1 MFSPLTVSAASRL
14 TVRPVRLRLLS
25 RFIFS
30 RDTIPLRRRRLAAVA
45 KSEGQSRG
53 VTGGVVS
60 YTARRRGAAAAVFR
74 DRCRGLEAVR
84 DVAGGRTRFSL
95 PSSLE
100 IVFFLN
106 ISSFLPLQRCSSRVC
121 LPRLAPH
128 HFLLMTFSRPC
139 CSLSCCV
146 SLISLR
152 ELLSCLTRLSRDC
165 CGPGLRKAHRIP
177 SFDGYTLCSTLWR

>member
-30 RDTIPLRRRRLAAVA
+30 RDTIPLRRCRLAAVA

-53 VTGGVVS
+53 VTEGVVS

-74 DRCRGLEAVR
+74 DRCRGPEAVR

-95 PSSLE
+95 PSSLD
-100 IVFFLN
+100 IIYFLKY
-106 ISSFLPLQRCSSRVC
+106 ILLVASSEMF
-121 LPRLAPH
+121 
-128 HFLLMTFSRPC
+128 
-139 CSLSCCV
+139 
-146 SLISLR
+146 
-152 ELLSCLTRLSRDC
+152 LSRLPPPI
-165 CGPGLRKAHRIP
+165 GSP
-177 SFDGYTLCSTLWR
+177 SLPANDF